1 MGTYASS
8 AFQIEKLFPGA
19 MDSCLPEASRSFTE
33 LDDIDALMRT
43 YGGRL
48 LRFIAYST
56 GDQDLAETITQ
67 DTLLRAYKA
76 RDRFRG
82 ECTVNTW
89 LTGIAV
95 NLIRDHQRTG
105 RSKFWK
111 HVQSTAVD
119 VHELASSL
127 AAEGSTPE
135 VQLLAREK
143 VKLITHILESL
154 PHRQRTIFMMKF
166 SEEMRVKDISE
177 ALGIP
182 IPTVRTHLHR
192 ALKAIRTQVGAR
204 K

>member
-8 AFQIEKLFPGA
+8 AFQVDGPFPGA
-19 MDSCLPEASRSFTE
+19 MDSCLPERARSFSE
-33 LDDIDALMRT
+33 LDDIDELVGT
-43 YGGRL
+43 YGARL
-48 LRFIAYST
+48 LRFVACST

-67 DTLLRAYKA
+67 DTLLRAYNG

-111 HVQSTAVD
+111 QVKSTAVD
-119 VHELASSL
+119 VHELASFL
-127 AAEGSTPE
+127 AAERSTPE

-143 VKLITHILESL
+143 VKHITHVLESL
-154 PHRQRTIFMMKF
+154 PHKQRTIFLMKF
-166 SEEMRVKDISE
+166 SEETGVKDISE

-192 ALKAIRTQVGAR
+192 ALKVIRTRVGVR

>member
-8 AFQIEKLFPGA
+8 AIQIDRLFSDA
-19 MDSCLPEASRSFTE
+19 MDSCLPETSKSFTE
-33 LDDIDALMRT
+33 LDDIDALVQT
-43 YGGRL
+43 YGARL
-48 LRFIAYST
+48 LRFVAYST

-67 DTLLRAYKA
+67 DTLLRAYNA
-76 RDRFRG
+76 RGRFRG

-111 HVQSTAVD
+111 QVKSTAVD

-154 PHRQRTIFMMKF
+154 PHKQRTIFLLKL

-192 ALKAIRTQVGAR
+192 ALKAIRSRVGAR